1 MSKKILVI
9 VRGARPIKFKN
20 KFYEGIRSFY
30 FRRLTSDRGIMD
42 RDYIYL
48 KRYLENDYDTLEMVK
63 WDGEILN
70 GDFSEAIL
78 ELSDILK
85 KYRKSKIDVIGIS
98 LGGLISQRVLLYNEK
113 IKINK
118 LLLVGAIFKEK
129 KKLTNV
135 KKIYNVFSDSD
146 KMYSLV
152 NEILAKRENPLL
164 HGRNVKN
171 VEVCGVAHNDLCK
184 NVKIR
189 NKRFKERRLFELYR
203 SLLVFDK

>member
-20 KFYEGIRSFY
+20 RFYEGIRSFY

-42 RDYIYL
+42 KDYIYL

-63 WDGEILN
+63 WDGEIFN
-70 GDFSEAIL
+70 GNFSEAIL

-85 KYRKSKIDVIGIS
+85 KHRKSKIDVVGIS

-118 LLLVGAIFKEK
+118 LFLIGAIFKEK
-129 KKLTNV
+129 KKLANV
-135 KKIYNVFSDSD
+135 KKIYNVYSQKD
-146 KMYSLV
+146 KLYSLV
-152 NEILAKRENPLL
+152 NEILAKRESPLL
-164 HGRNVKN
+164 HGKNVKN
-171 VEVCGVAHNDLCK
+171 VEVGGIAHNDLCR
-184 NVKIR
+184 NVKIK
-189 NKRFKERRLFELYR
+189 NKGFKERRLFELYR
-203 SLLVFDK
+203 NLLIFDK